1 MITNL
6 NQRKEVFIMSK
17 DFFKELLDKEASPA
31 LGCTEPMMFALAG
44 AITRKHAPG
53 TIKRVDM
60 VGCGLMVTGVQAVG
74 IPKTGGKTGA
84 FLAAAVGIINGDAD
98 ACKEVLRNITPAN
111 VKAAEELVQSAEF
124 TLDMDNSTGKQV
136 YFKLTLTTDQHV
148 ATVIFEDEHH
158 TWTYLEVD
166 KKVLVDNRRPAGEKL
181 IPANDIDWN
190 LFTIENAYN
199 WCKTAPISEFGRAKE
214 AVDMNTVVAKDGLE
228 NERGIQTARVLL
240 QNVKDGFVAGDEIT
254 HILAWGTAGAD
265 ARMGGSDYPTM
276 VSTASGNQ
284 GLMVVMAPWACAQ
297 YRSMSE
303 EDGYRAVA
311 FALLMNTYMKYLSK
325 EYVYM
330 PPTCSC
336 ATTAAPAGAAG
347 VAFLHG
353 LTPQQI
359 NDMLCTAQVQMA
371 GVVCDGAKPSC
382 AFRMFV
388 ALFGS
393 LEAMMMAEQGIR
405 ATNVEGFVHNDLKI
419 TLENLYRLQHDVLHN
434 KVDAILWDIVKEQKV
449 IH

>member
-1 MITNL
+1 M
-6 NQRKEVFIMSK
+6 IMSI
-17 DFFKELLDKEASPA
+17 FREILDKESSPA
-31 LGCTEPMMFALAG
+31 LGCTEPMMFALGG

-53 TIKRVDM
+53 KILRVDM
-60 VGCGLMVTGVQAVG
+60 EGCGLMVTGVQAVG

-84 FLAAAVGIINGDAD
+84 FLAAAVGIVNGDAE
-98 ACKEVLRNITPAN
+98 ACKEVLHNIRPEDVA
-111 VKAAEELVQSAEF
+111 AAEELIMNAEF
-124 TLDMDNSTGKQV
+124 TLEMDNSTGKQV
-136 YFKLTLTTDQHV
+136 YFKLTLTTDQHT

-166 KKVLVDNRRPAGEKL
+166 KKVLVDNRRPAGEML

-190 LFTIENAYN
+190 EFTIENIYN
-199 WCKTAPISEFGRAKE
+199 WCKTADISEFGRAKE
-214 AVDMNTVVAKDGLE
+214 AVEMNTKVATDGLE
-228 NERGIQTARVLL
+228 NPRGIQTARILKK
-240 QNVKDGFVAGDEIT
+240 NVESGFVADDEIT
-254 HILAWGTAGAD
+254 QVLIWGTAGAD
-265 ARMGGSDYPTM
+265 ARMGGCDYPTM

-284 GLMVVMAPWACAQ
+284 GLMVVMGPWASAQ
-297 YRSMSE
+297 YRKASP

-311 FALLMNTYMKYLSK
+311 FALLMNAYMKYASK

-336 ATTAAPAGAAG
+336 ATTSAPAAAAG

-359 NDMLCTAQVQMA
+359 NDMLCTAQVQMC

-388 ALFGS
+388 ALFGA
-393 LEAMMMAEQGIR
+393 LEAMMMAENGIR
-405 ATNVEGFVHNDLKI
+405 ATNVEGFVHDDLKI
-419 TLENLYRLQHDVLHN
+419 TLDNLYRLQHDVLHN

>member
-1 MITNL
+1 
-6 NQRKEVFIMSK
+6 MSENTK
-17 DFFKELLDKEASPA
+17 SIFRELLDKEASPA
-31 LGCTEPMMFALAG
+31 LGCTEPMMFALGG

-53 TIKRVDM
+53 KVLRVDM

-74 IPKTGGKTGA
+74 IPHTGGKNGA
-84 FLAAAVGIINGDAD
+84 FLSSAVGIVNGDAD
-98 ACKEVLRNITPAN
+98 AVKEVLHNVTPEDVAE
-111 VKAAEELVQSAEF
+111 AEELIKNAEF

-136 YFKLTLTTDQHV
+136 YFKLTLTTDEHT

-158 TWTYLEVD
+158 TWTYLEAD
-166 KKVLVDNRRPAGEKL
+166 GEVLVDNRRPAGEML
-181 IPANDIDWN
+181 IPANDIDWDV
-190 LFTIENAYN
+190 FTIENIYN
-199 WCKTAPISEFGRAKE
+199 WCKTADISEFGKAKE
-214 AVDMNTVVAKDGLE
+214 AVEMNTKIATDGLE
-228 NERGIQTARVLL
+228 NPRGIQTGRVLL
-240 QNVKDGFVAGDEIT
+240 QGIEDGFVAADEVT
-254 HILAWGTAGAD
+254 HILAWATAGAD

-284 GLMVVMAPWACAQ
+284 GAMVVMGPWACAQ
-297 YRSMSE
+297 YRKMSE

-336 ATTAAPAGAAG
+336 ATTSAPSSAAG

-359 NDMLCTAQVQMA
+359 NDMLCTTQVQMA

-382 AFRMFV
+382 AYRMFV

-393 LEAMMMAEQGIR
+393 LEAMMMAERGIR
-405 ATNVEGFVHNDLKI
+405 ATNVEGFVHNDLKV

-434 KVDAILWDIVKEQKV
+434 KVDSILWDIMKEQKE

>member
-1 MITNL
+1 MANSI
-6 NQRKEVFIMSK
+6 
-17 DFFKELLDKEASPA
+17 FKTLLDKEASPA
-31 LGCTEPMMFALAG
+31 LGCTEPMMFALGG
-44 AITRKHAPG
+44 AITRKYAPG
-53 TIKRVDM
+53 KVLRVDM

-74 IPKTGGKTGA
+74 IPKTGGQNGA
-84 FLAAAVGIINGDAD
+84 FLSAAVGIINGDAE
-98 ACKEVLRNITPAN
+98 ACKEVLHNIVPEN
-111 VKAAEELVQSAEF
+111 VREAEELVKTAEF

-136 YFKLTLTTDQHV
+136 YFKLTLTTDEHV

-166 KKVLVDNRRPAGEKL
+166 GEVVVDNRRPAGEML
-181 IPANDIDWN
+181 IPADDLDWTE
-190 LFTIENAYN
+190 FTIENIYN
-199 WCKTAPISEFGRAKE
+199 WCKTCDASLLGRARE
-214 AVDMNTVVAKDGLE
+214 AVEMNTRIATDGIE
-228 NERGIQTARVLL
+228 NPRGIQTARVLL
-240 QNVKDGFVAGDEIT
+240 QNVENGLVAGDEIT
-254 HILAWGTAGAD
+254 HVLAWATAGAD
-265 ARMGGSDYPTM
+265 ARMGGSDFPTM

-284 GLMVVMAPWACAQ
+284 GAMVVMGPWASAQ
-297 YRSMSE
+297 YRGMSE

-311 FALLMNTYMKYLSK
+311 FALLMNTFMKYASR

-336 ATTAAPAGAAG
+336 ATTSAPASAAG

-353 LTPQQI
+353 LNPQQI
-359 NDMLCTAQVQMA
+359 NDMLCTSQVQMC

-382 AFRMFV
+382 AYRMFV
-388 ALFGS
+388 ALFGA

-405 ATNVEGFVHNDLKI
+405 ATNVEGFVHDELKI

-434 KVDAILWDIVKEQKV
+434 KVDEILWDIVKEQKV

>member
-1 MITNL
+1 
-6 NQRKEVFIMSK
+6 MSK
-17 DFFKELLDKEASPA
+17 SLFRELLDKEASPA
-31 LGCTEPMMFALAG
+31 LGCTEPMMFALGG
-44 AITRKHAPG
+44 AITRKYAPG
-53 TIKRVDM
+53 KVLRVDM

-84 FLAAAVGIINGDAD
+84 FLAAAVGIVNGDVD
-98 ACKEVLRNITPAN
+98 ACKEVLRNVTPED
-111 VKAAEELVQSAEF
+111 VKSAEELVKSATF

-166 KKVLVDNRRPAGEKL
+166 GEVVVDNRRPVGEML

-190 LFTIENAYN
+190 EFTIENAYN

-214 AVDMNTVVAKDGLE
+214 AVEMNYIVAKDGLE
-228 NERGIQTARVLL
+228 NPRGMGIQTAKVL
-240 QNVKDGFVAGDEIT
+240 QDNVKSGFVADDEIT
-254 HILAWGTAGAD
+254 EVLIWGTAGAD

-284 GLMVVMAPWACAQ
+284 GLMVVMGPWASAK
-297 YRSMSE
+297 YRKMSD

-336 ATTAAPAGAAG
+336 ATTSAPAAAAG
-347 VAFLHG
+347 VAFLQG

-359 NDMLCTAQVQMA
+359 NDMLCTSQVQMC

-388 ALFGS
+388 ALFGA
-393 LEAMMMAEQGIR
+393 LEAMMMAEKGIR
-405 ATNVEGFVHNDLKI
+405 ATNVEGFVHDDLKV
-419 TLENLYRLQHDVLHN
+419 TLENIYRLQHDVLHN
-434 KVDAILWDIVKEQKV
+434 KVDAILWDIVKEQKT

>member
-1 MITNL
+1 
-6 NQRKEVFIMSK
+6 MSK
-17 DFFKELLDKEASPA
+17 SLFRELLDKEASPA
-31 LGCTEPMMFALAG
+31 LGCTEPMMFALGG
-44 AITRKHAPG
+44 AITRKYAPG
-53 TIKRVDM
+53 KVLRVDM

-84 FLAAAVGIINGDAD
+84 FLAAAVGIVNGDVD
-98 ACKEVLRNITPAN
+98 ACKEVLRNVTPED
-111 VKAAEELVQSAEF
+111 VKSAEELVKSATF

-166 KKVLVDNRRPAGEKL
+166 GEVVVDNRRPVGEML

-190 LFTIENAYN
+190 EFTIENAYN

-214 AVDMNTVVAKDGLE
+214 AVEMNYIVAKDGLE
-228 NERGIQTARVLL
+228 NPRGMGIQTAKVL
-240 QNVKDGFVAGDEIT
+240 QDNVKSGFVADDEIT
-254 HILAWGTAGAD
+254 EVLIWGTAGAD

-284 GLMVVMAPWACAQ
+284 GLMVVMGPWASAK
-297 YRSMSE
+297 YRKMSD

-336 ATTAAPAGAAG
+336 ATTSAPP
-347 VAFLHG
+347 L
-353 LTPQQI
+353 PQAWHS
-359 NDMLCTAQVQMA
+359 CTA
-371 GVVCDGAKPSC
+371 
-382 AFRMFV
+382 
-388 ALFGS
+388 
-393 LEAMMMAEQGIR
+393 
-405 ATNVEGFVHNDLKI
+405 
-419 TLENLYRLQHDVLHN
+419 
-434 KVDAILWDIVKEQKV
+434 
-449 IH
+449 

>member
-1 MITNL
+1 
-6 NQRKEVFIMSK
+6 MSK
-17 DFFKELLDKEASPA
+17 SLFRMLLDKEASPA
-31 LGCTEPMMFALAG
+31 LGCTEPMMFALGG
-44 AITRKHAPG
+44 AITRKYAPG
-53 TIKRVDM
+53 KVLRVDM

-84 FLAAAVGIINGDAD
+84 FLASAVGIINGDAD
-98 ACKEVLRNITPAN
+98 ACKEVLHNIRPEDVA
-111 VKAAEELVQSAEF
+111 AAEELVKNAVF

-166 KKVLVDNRRPAGEKL
+166 NKVIVDNRRPAGEL
-181 IPANDIDWN
+181 LVPADDIDWN
-190 LFTIENAYN
+190 EFTIENIYN
-199 WCKTAPISEFGRAKE
+199 WCKTADISEFGRAKE
-214 AVDMNTVVAKDGLE
+214 AVAMNTIVARDGLE
-228 NERGIQTARVLL
+228 NPRGIQNARVLL
-240 QNVKDGFVAGDEIT
+240 KSVENGLVAADEIS
-254 HILAWGTAGAD
+254 HVLAWGTAGAD

-284 GLMVVMAPWACAQ
+284 GLMVVMAPWASAQ
-297 YRSMSE
+297 YRGMSE

-311 FALLMNTYMKYLSK
+311 FALLMNTFMKYASR

-336 ATTAAPAGAAG
+336 ATTSAPSAAAG

-353 LTPQQI
+353 LTPRQI
-359 NDMLCTAQVQMA
+359 NDMLCTSQVQMA

-382 AFRMFV
+382 ATRMMV
-388 ALFGS
+388 GLWGS
-393 LEAMMMAEQGIR
+393 LHAMMMAEQGIR
-405 ATNVEGFVHNDLKI
+405 AGSEEGFVHDELKI

-434 KVDAILWDIVKEQKV
+434 KVDAILWDIFLEQKEL
-449 IH
+449 H

>member
-1 MITNL
+1 
-6 NQRKEVFIMSK
+6 MSK
-17 DFFKELLDKEASPA
+17 SLFRELLDKEASPA
-31 LGCTEPMMFALAG
+31 LGCTEPMMFALGG
-44 AITRKHAPG
+44 AITRKYAPG
-53 TIKRVDM
+53 KVLRVDM

-84 FLAAAVGIINGDAD
+84 FLAAAVGIVNGDVD
-98 ACKEVLRNITPAN
+98 ACKEVLRNVTPED
-111 VKAAEELVQSAEF
+111 VKSAEELVKSATF

-166 KKVLVDNRRPAGEKL
+166 GEVVVDNRRPVGEML

-190 LFTIENAYN
+190 EFTIENAYN

-214 AVDMNTVVAKDGLE
+214 AVEMNYIVAKDGLE
-228 NERGIQTARVLL
+228 NPRGMGIQTAKVL
-240 QNVKDGFVAGDEIT
+240 QDNVKSGFVADDEIT
-254 HILAWGTAGAD
+254 EVLIWGTAGAD

-284 GLMVVMAPWACAQ
+284 GLMVVMGPWASAK
-297 YRSMSE
+297 YRKMSD
-303 EDGYRAVA
+303 EDGYRAVGIRSA
-311 FALLMNTYMKYLSK
+311 HEHLHEVSVQGIRIHAAHLLL
-325 EYVYM
+325 
-330 PPTCSC
+330 CDHLC
-336 ATTAAPAGAAG
+336 TAAAAG

-359 NDMLCTAQVQMA
+359 NDMLCTSQVQMC

-388 ALFGS
+388 ALFGA
-393 LEAMMMAEQGIR
+393 LEAMMMAEKGIR
-405 ATNVEGFVHNDLKI
+405 ATNVEGFVHDDLKV
-419 TLENLYRLQHDVLHN
+419 TLENIYRLQHDVLHN
-434 KVDAILWDIVKEQKV
+434 KVDAILWDIVKEQKT